1 MRGTRLH
8 GDTVRIRHCNLGA
21 ICGSGAGTR
30 RRAAHGWQE
39 HRSLRTRVACQL
51 ARAARSAKAVHQS
64 TAARAP
70 VRAAE
75 ARWRRQQQARVQ
87 TPGEEARVR
96 AWATLS
102 VTSAR
107 ASNAE
112 ASPTSAF
119 NAKTCGAV
127 PR

>member
-8 GDTVRIRHCNLGA
+8 GDTVRVRHCNLGA

-51 ARAARSAKAVHQS
+51 ARAALSAKALQHAN
-64 TAARAP
+64 AARAP

-75 ARWRRQQQARVQ
+75 ARSRRQQQAQVQ
-87 TPGEEARVR
+87 TPGEDARVR

-102 VTSAR
+102 VTSTR
-107 ASNAE
+107 ASKVE
-112 ASPTSAF
+112 ASPTSVF